1 VLTDISPPPSALAT
15 QLGALARD
23 HGSTFRARAKFCAG
37 VECHHELVHAA
48 PDCEIWLLSWLPDQI
63 TPIHDHGGAL
73 TVTTVLSGALLEER
87 FEPCAGWLVRPV
99 WTLRREAGAL
109 DPIDPA
115 AIHRVR
121 PLGRA
126 ITLHLYA
133 PSCVDG
139 RIYQVA
145 A

>member
-1 VLTDISPPPSALAT
+1 MLTDVSQPPAALAT

-23 HGSTFRARAKFCAG
+23 HGPSFRARARFCGG
-37 VECHHELVHAA
+37 VECHHELIHAA
-48 PDCEIWLLSWLPDQI
+48 PGAEIWLLSWLPGQI

-73 TVTTVLSGALLEER
+73 TVTTVLSGVLFEER
-87 FEPCAGWLVRPV
+87 FERHGALVRPA
-99 WTLRREAGAL
+99 WTARREVGAL

-121 PLGRA
+121 PLGPA

-133 PSCVDG
+133 PTCVDG
-139 RIYQVA
+139 RIYEVA
-145 A
+145 P

>member
-1 VLTDISPPPSALAT
+1 VYIDLSPPPAALAT

-23 HGSTFRARAKFCAG
+23 HGPSFRARAQFCGG
-37 VECHHELVHAA
+37 VECHHELVHAG
-48 PDCEIWLLSWLPDQI
+48 PDVEIWLLSWLPGQI

-73 TVTTVLSGALLEER
+73 TVTTVLSGALFEER
-87 FEPCAGWLVRPV
+87 FEHCGDQLVRPA
-99 WTLRREAGAL
+99 WTTRREAGAL
-109 DPIDPA
+109 DPIDPR
-115 AIHRVR
+115 AIHRVQ
-121 PLGRA
+121 PIGRV